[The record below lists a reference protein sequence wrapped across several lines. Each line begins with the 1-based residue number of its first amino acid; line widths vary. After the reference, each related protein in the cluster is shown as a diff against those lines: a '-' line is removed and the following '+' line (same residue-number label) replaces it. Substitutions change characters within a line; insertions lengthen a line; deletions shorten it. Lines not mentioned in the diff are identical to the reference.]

1 MGIEAVY
8 DCRSTLAEIEG
19 NLPMG
24 AALIP
29 IVPRLKKPS
38 VADWPGIRA
47 SDLQKPEFRAL
58 FVGETGIGMVCG
70 QASKGLCFVD
80 VDRDN
85 LVEAVESA
93 SPELA
98 GTVRIRGAR
107 GAKWLVRVEAP
118 VRGFLLRDADGKR
131 VGEFLGE
138 RQQGL
143 LAGIHPVSGNPYQRL
158 WRRQVPVVDPLQIGD
173 LFKSLSPF
181 SHD

>member
-8 DCRSTLAEIEG
+8 DCRSTLAEIEE
-19 NLPMG
+19 NLPIG

-29 IVPRLKKPS
+29 IVARLKKPS
-38 VADWPGIRA
+38 VADWPAIRA
-47 SDLQKPEFRAL
+47 SDLQKSEFRAL

-85 LVEAVESA
+85 LVEEVESA

-98 GTVRIRGAR
+98 KTVRIRGAR

-118 VRGFLLRDADGKR
+118 ARGFLLRDAGGNR

-158 WRRQVPVVDPLQIGD
+158 WRAQVPVVDPVQIGD
-173 LFKSLSPF
+173 LFKSLPPF

>member
-8 DCRSTLAEIEG
+8 DCRTTLAEIEG
-19 NLPMG
+19 NFPSG

-38 VADWPGIRA
+38 VADWPAIRA

-70 QASKGLCFVD
+70 QASQGLCFVD
-80 VDRDN
+80 VDRDD
-85 LVEAVESA
+85 LVDAVESA

-107 GAKWLVRVEAP
+107 GAKWLVRVEAS
-118 VRGFLLRDADGKR
+118 VRGFLLRDAAGKR
-131 VGEFLGE
+131 LGEFLGE

-143 LAGIHPVSGNPYQRL
+143 LAGIHPASGNPYQRF
-158 WRRQVPVVDPLQIGD
+158 WKGQVPVVDPVQIGD
-173 LFKSLSPF
+173 LFRLLPNF